1 MSACK
6 GETADLD
13 LTGTLPL
20 NFLPWIKFLKRHF
33 GFCWL
38 PWWFFPTWRAN
49 IERQIPSGIPAP
61 LRGEVMRSTPQ
72 FLQLHLQDKPKA
84 VFCLA
89 AFGTSIIQCPCQPA
103 ACLGGLLTNTA
114 YLKHLFFFLSDQFY
128 QLPYWF
134 YGSLRCPY
142 WEQCCSTDLFGC
154 VPIPGFRITLLRE
167 WPSVSPAAS
176 STLDK

>member
-38 PWWFFPTWRAN
+38 PWWFFPPWRAN
-49 IERQIPSGIPAP
+49 IERQIPSGVPAP

-84 VFCLA
+84 VFCLT

-114 YLKHLFFFLSDQFY
+114 YLKHLFFF
-128 QLPYWF
+128 
-134 YGSLRCPY
+134 SLRPVLPAPILVLRLTPLPLLGAVLQH
-142 WEQCCSTDLFGC
+142 WSFWVCSHTW
-154 VPIPGFRITLLRE
+154 V
-167 WPSVSPAAS
+167 
-176 STLDK
+176 

>member
-38 PWWFFPTWRAN
+38 PWWFFPPWRAN

-84 VFCLA
+84 VFCLT

-114 YLKHLFFFLSDQFY
+114 YLKHLFFFFSQTSFTSSHTGFTAHSAALTGSSAAALIFLGVFPYLGLGLPSSGNGQVFH
-128 QLPYWF
+128 QLPPQ
-134 YGSLRCPY
+134 L
-142 WEQCCSTDLFGC
+142 
-154 VPIPGFRITLLRE
+154 
-167 WPSVSPAAS
+167 
-176 STLDK
+176 